1 MIKKFLIILG
11 LCFITTQTVNADVRF
26 IQVAEAGVTTA
37 NKAILKKCVKDI
49 NSIKNIDFV
58 IFTGDNIANARKE
71 NLREFLKITRKINSP
86 VYLAV
91 GDKDVSKGKGLNKD
105 SYREECLKY
114 LGFGQSLK
122 TNYAFKK
129 NGYVFL
135 VADGAKEFFTAPNGY
150 YKEETIDWLDKQL
163 TKHQKKKVIILQH
176 FPLLENNTKEYN
188 TYKANLYRDMLEKH
202 SNVIAISAGHF
213 NENKEEVHNGI
224 LHVITPSF
232 HSTNEY
238 KIFDIIGENNDIYS
252 QLRHVE

>member
-1 MIKKFLIILG
+1 MLKRFLITLG
-11 LCFITTQTVNADVRF
+11 LVFIITQTVNADVRF
-26 IQVAEAGVTTA
+26 IQVTESSVATA
-37 NKAILKKCVKDI
+37 NVSHLKKCVNDI

-71 NLREFLKITRKINSP
+71 NLKEFLKIVRKIKVP
-86 VYLAV
+86 TYIAI

-122 TNYAFKK
+122 SNYVFKK

-135 VADGAKEFFTAPNGY
+135 VADGAKEFFPAPNGY

-163 TKHQKKKVIILQH
+163 TKYEKKNVIILQH
-176 FPLLENNTKEYN
+176 FPLLENNVKEYN
-188 TYKANLYRDMLEKH
+188 TYKAQLYKEMLEKH
-202 SNVIAISAGHF
+202 SNVIAIIAGHF
-213 NENKEEVHNGI
+213 NENKEEVHNNI

-232 HSTNEY
+232 NSTNQY
-238 KIFDIIGENNDIYS
+238 KIFDIVGENNDIYS